1 LTPGNPWRKV
11 NGRND
16 QEGDG
21 VTKDYQRTRARVVR
35 AGNDTAHLS
44 IAAWCHGQITVP
56 VLTQNVM
63 AATGLDRRD
72 LPGADLI
79 VTANLAAVTDAEV
92 DAHAFQI
99 AMADDAWPAARRDAL
114 AAA

>member
-1 LTPGNPWRKV
+1 
-11 NGRND
+11 
-16 QEGDG
+16 
-21 VTKDYQRTRARVVR
+21 
-35 AGNDTAHLS
+35 
-44 IAAWCHGQITVP
+44 
-56 VLTQNVM
+56 M
-63 AATGLDRRD
+63 AATGLERRD

-99 AMADDAWPAARRDAL
+99 AMADDAWPVARRDAL